1 MAYAKSKNISVI
13 PEFEMPAHC
22 DCWGYSFPSIVS
34 AGYNISNPNAQFD
47 LTNPLTKTVLGQ
59 MFDDML
65 GQGRYFEDSQYV
77 HLGADEVAMTW
88 PNARALYTD
97 FENTFL

>member
-1 MAYAKSKNISVI
+1 M
-13 PEFEMPAHC
+13 
-22 DCWGYSFPSIVS
+22 
-34 AGYNISNPNAQFD
+34 
-47 LTNPLTKTVLGQ
+47 TNPLTKTVLGQ

-97 FENTFL
+97 FENTFLLGKMTTYKKTPIVWNDIISN